1 MARPRTGQGSPTPLN
16 PSVVTTDVPD
26 TAAPERIVTLSRQGI
41 SIRLPELFWQ
51 RLVLFG
57 IGVCCYAGGYILL
70 DIALGGFDGDDD
82 DDE

>member
-1 MARPRTGQGSPTPLN
+1 MTNRKAQSAPIAN
-16 PSVVTTDVPD
+16 PIAFPDPAADVPQEK
-26 TAAPERIVTLSRQGI
+26 AISFSRQGV

-70 DIALGGFDGDDD
+70 DIAMGGFDDDEGDD
-82 DDE
+82 E